1 MSDHQ
6 MKYKNKFARKESG
19 ESNQVD
25 ELEKAKLDFEVL
37 EEDNEE
43 EDCQG
48 LSLPQ
53 MRCVRTAENSP

>member
-25 ELEKAKLDFEVL
+25 EKEKAILDFEVL

-43 EDCQG
+43 EDGQG